1 MKLTDFYYDLPKE
14 LIAQHPAEPRD
25 HARLMLYDR
34 KSGDVAHKYFYDL
47 VDELH
52 EATSWSLTIP
62 GSFRRGFTVNGPRP
76 AVKSKSCC

>member
-34 KSGDVAHKYFYDL
+34 QTGAVEHKYFYDL

-52 EATSWSLTIP
+52 EGDVLVFNDSRVIP
-62 GSFRRGFTVNGPRP
+62 ARLYGNGYRQ
-76 AVKSKSCC
+76 AGKSKSCC

>member
-47 VDELH
+47 SNPEGV
-52 EATSWSLTIP
+52 IP
-62 GSFRRGFTVNGPRP
+62 IHAEHP
-76 AVKSKSCC
+76 

>member
-1 MKLTDFYYDLPKE
+1 
-14 LIAQHPAEPRD
+14 
-25 HARLMLYDR
+25 MLYDR

-52 EATSWSLTIP
+52 ESDVLVFNDSRVIP
-62 GSFRRGFTVNGPRP
+62 ARITVNGPRP